1 MYSYLVWF
9 PNPLSSQ
16 IGTLSSSYPTLI
28 YVQWS
33 SELDTEALNENK
45 NKADAIVVIIN
56 VWPLLVTG
64 GLIKRA
70 KLQSMSGR
78 RLLELDMRPSVG
90 S

>member
-1 MYSYLVWF
+1 MRIRTRRM
-9 PNPLSSQ
+9 N
-16 IGTLSSSYPTLI
+16 I
-28 YVQWS
+28 
-33 SELDTEALNENK
+33 K

-78 RLLELDMRPSVG
+78 RLLELDLRPSAG
-90 S
+90 SW

>member
-1 MYSYLVWF
+1 MRIRTRRM
-9 PNPLSSQ
+9 N
-16 IGTLSSSYPTLI
+16 I
-28 YVQWS
+28 
-33 SELDTEALNENK
+33 K

-64 GLIKRA
+64 GLIKRT

-78 RLLELDMRPSVG
+78 RLLELDVRPSVG